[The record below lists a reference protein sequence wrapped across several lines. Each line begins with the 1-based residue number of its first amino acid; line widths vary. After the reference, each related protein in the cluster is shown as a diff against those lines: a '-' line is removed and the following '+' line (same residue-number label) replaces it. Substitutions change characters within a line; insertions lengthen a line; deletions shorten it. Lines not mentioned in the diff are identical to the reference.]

1 MGMAI
6 GAGAQQR
13 TADLRLFGLVSAP
26 GVAALDLPAP
36 QVRLLMPPQ
45 LALQTYEANAE
56 RQLSDLGYSSDV
68 TVIEAALPGTG
79 QKGRFELRRSFMAPK
94 SLVYGAIK
102 FAGDNFIKT
111 NIILKLL
118 TSEVDH
124 VEKGQS
130 AATAIT
136 ARNYKFDYKST
147 ASEAGRT
154 VYEFRVKPR
163 KKRAGLFKGK
173 IFLDAQTGR
182 IVRAEGRL
190 VKSPSLFVKRIDF
203 AQDYADVAGFS
214 LPVRIHSVAKTR
226 FFGQA
231 VVDISHFDYSA
242 APLLSSGG
250 ESAGGSLQ

>member
-102 FAGDNFIKT
+102 FAGDNFI
-111 NIILKLL
+111 NLRDAIDDGSVRPGDRLL
-118 TSEVDH
+118 LFAYGYGAH
-124 VEKGQS
+124 W
-130 AATAIT
+130 TAL
-136 ARNYKFDYKST
+136 AL
-147 ASEAGRT
+147 EA
-154 VYEFRVKPR
+154 
-163 KKRAGLFKGK
+163 
-173 IFLDAQTGR
+173 
-182 IVRAEGRL
+182 
-190 VKSPSLFVKRIDF
+190 
-203 AQDYADVAGFS
+203 
-214 LPVRIHSVAKTR
+214 
-226 FFGQA
+226 
-231 VVDISHFDYSA
+231 
-242 APLLSSGG
+242 
-250 ESAGGSLQ
+250 